1 MKSMRQLVRLHRWKL
16 NERRQ
21 KLVELEELAVKMR
34 REIDRLDERMTA
46 ESRTAEASAEIAIAY
61 PGYVSAMLDRRKKLD
76 HSIAEVELSVAQA
89 RDEVSEAFQE
99 LKRYELALQNKEQ
112 RLAAKVRQRE
122 QAQMDAQGAAAH
134 RRQAAVS

>member
-61 PGYVSAMLDRRKKLD
+61 PSYVSAMLDRRKKLD

>member
-122 QAQMDAQGAAAH
+122 QAQTDAQGDATYRNYAAL
-134 RRQAAVS
+134 V